1 MDRPLDAAIV
11 RRRTRRRVLLIVAMA
26 SLTSAVFAWG
36 PGLLRPT
43 FKRRTLQL
51 ARVETGPIEAVLT
64 ATGIV
69 APEVERVLST
79 PVDARVLRIL
89 RRPGTAVEKGD
100 PIVELDLSAATLAL
114 EKLDQNLAIKRN
126 QQTQTR
132 LALEGRLATME
143 GLRRAKELAARA
155 LEAQLQ
161 RRRELREQGL
171 VSAEDLQQVELN
183 AAQATIELQQM
194 EAEAANARTLT
205 RAQIEGLELEI
216 ATLRKEHVEAAR
228 LLSLGTT
235 RADRDGVVTW
245 TVLEEGA
252 AVRSGDTVARV
263 ADLSSF
269 RVEATVSDVHS
280 KRLSVGLP
288 VTVSVGD
295 DRLHGVV
302 SSVRPT
308 IQDGALTFDV
318 ALQERSSAALRPNL
332 RVDVLVVVGRRERA
346 LTLRRGPAV
355 EGEGEQQVFVVRGG
369 RAVRTA
375 VRVGL
380 TGFESCE
387 IVDGLKEGDEVVL
400 SDMRDY
406 GHLSEVRI
414 Q

>member
-11 RRRTRRRVLLIVAMA
+11 KRRMRRRVLLSVGMA
-26 SLTSAVFAWG
+26 SLTTAVFAWG

-43 FKRRTLQL
+43 FKRSTLQL
-51 ARVETGPIEAVLT
+51 ARVEAGPIEATLT

-69 APEVERVLST
+69 VPEVERVLST

-89 RRPGTAVEKGD
+89 RRPGSAVEKGD
-100 PIVELDLSAATLAL
+100 PIVDLDLSAATLAL

-126 QQTQTR
+126 QQAQAR
-132 LALEGRLATME
+132 LGLEGRLATME
-143 GLRRAKELAARA
+143 GQRQAKALAARS

-171 VSAEDLQQVELN
+171 VSAEDLQQAELG
-183 AAQATIELQQM
+183 AAQATIELHQM

-205 RAQIEGLELEI
+205 RAQIEGLDLEI
-216 ATLRKEHVEAAR
+216 ATLRKERVEAAR
-228 LLSLGTT
+228 LLSLGTA
-235 RADRDGVVTW
+235 RADRSGVVTW
-245 TVLEEGA
+245 TLLEEGV
-252 AVRSGDTVARV
+252 AVRSGDTIARV
-263 ADLSSF
+263 ADLGSF
-269 RVEATVSDVHS
+269 RVEAAVSDVHS

-288 VTVSVGD
+288 VTVNVGD

-308 IQDGALTFDV
+308 IQNGALTFDV
-318 ALQERSSAALRPNL
+318 ALQERSSPALRSNL

-346 LTLRRGPAV
+346 LTLRRGPAL
-355 EGEGEQQVFVVRGG
+355 EGEGEQQLFVVQGG
-369 RAVRTA
+369 RAVRRP